1 MIDTGPLF
9 LTTVSLTA
17 IDLGETMA
25 ALERRLLGEALAA
38 NRHSQKLAALHL
50 GLGYHQFR
58 NRLKKHGLIGV

>member
-1 MIDTGPLF
+1 
-9 LTTVSLTA
+9 
-17 IDLGETMA
+17 MA

-58 NRLKKHGLIGV
+58 NRLKKHGLIGA